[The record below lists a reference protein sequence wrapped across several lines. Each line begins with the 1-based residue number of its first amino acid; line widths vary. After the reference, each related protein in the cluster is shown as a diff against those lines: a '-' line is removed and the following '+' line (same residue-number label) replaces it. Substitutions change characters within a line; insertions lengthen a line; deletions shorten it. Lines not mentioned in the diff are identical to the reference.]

1 MLPSVMRILILG
13 GGEVG
18 TLVARRLIREKNEVV
33 IVEIS
38 EERCAHLEEVL
49 DAKIVQGSAD
59 SIETLEKAGLSETEM
74 LIAVTL
80 SDEANILGCLI
91 AQANSNVK
99 IKVARLRTHEV
110 DHWRPICGD
119 QLLDIDL
126 VIHPDSEMAQRTLR
140 VLGLPGISDVV
151 EFAEGRIKFFGMN
164 IDEGNW
170 VVGKTMQELDQSG
183 PPKNSLMAML
193 FRGHRAIIPRADD
206 RLLAGDHVYIVVP
219 SGELSQCLDFMG
231 TPKPQPVERVFI
243 LGGKQIGIEIALRLE
258 ETGVQVKLFESD
270 LHRCEMISGLVK
282 NTLVLHA
289 DGTDQRILVEENI
302 EGIDAYLAMT
312 GDDEDNIIASLL
324 AKRLGARKAVAL
336 VNRQPYLS
344 MAQLLG
350 INSTFSTRAT
360 VVDRILQFVRK
371 GQVLSIT
378 TFREEEV
385 EAIELV
391 ATPGAKYV
399 GRKLKDVHLPK
410 GAIVGAISRPSGE
423 VIVPRGEVTIE
434 PGDRVVFV
442 CLEYLVPQLESAF
455 IGERQA
461 IAPGKEKV

>member
-1 MLPSVMRILILG
+1 M
-13 GGEVG
+13 
-18 TLVARRLIREKNEVV
+18 LVARRLIREKNQVV
-33 IVEIS
+33 IVERS
-38 EERCAHLEEVL
+38 EDRCARLEEIL

-59 SIETLEKAGLSETEM
+59 NISTLQKAGLSDAEM
-74 LIAVTL
+74 LIAVTHN
-80 SDEANILGCLI
+80 DQTNILGCLI

-119 QLLDIDL
+119 RLLNIDL
-126 VIHPDSEMAQRTLR
+126 VIHPDSEMAQRVLR

-151 EFAEGRIKFFGMN
+151 EFAEGRVKFFGMN
-164 IDEGNW
+164 IDRNSW
-170 VVGKTMQELDQSG
+170 VVGKSMAELDHRA
-183 PPKNSLMAML
+183 PPKNSLIAML
-193 FRGHRAIIPRADD
+193 FRGHRAIIPRSDD

-219 SGELSQCLDFMG
+219 SGEFTPCLDFMG
-231 TPKPQPVERVFI
+231 TPKPQPVKRVFI
-243 LGGKQIGIEIALRLE
+243 LGGKQIGIEITQQLE
-258 ETGVQVKLFESD
+258 ETGVQVKLFERD
-270 LHRCEMISGLVK
+270 LQRCEMISGLVK
-282 NTLVLHA
+282 DAIVIHA
-289 DGTDQRILVEENI
+289 DGTDQRVLVDENI

-336 VNRQPYLS
+336 VNRLHYLS

-391 ATPGAKYV
+391 ATPGSKYV
-399 GRKLKDVHLPK
+399 GKQLKDVHLPR
-410 GAIVGAISRPSGE
+410 GAIVGAIARPSGE
-423 VIVPRGEVTIE
+423 VIVPRGDVAIE
-434 PGDRVVFV
+434 PGDRVIFV

-455 IGERQA
+455 IGERAAVDSQR
-461 IAPGKEKV
+461 EKV